1 MIPPHLL
8 RSPPVASGF
17 GGVRPLV
24 FTARLHGA
32 RLHGAHGFRG
42 ARLHGVRPL
51 LFASCFGAVQIHVP
65 FSFRSWGQTF
75 TFHIRFTPGS
85 GS

>member
-32 RLHGAHGFRG
+32 RLHG
-42 ARLHGVRPL
+42 VRSL
-51 LFASCFGAVQIHVP
+51 LSASCFGAVQIHVP
-65 FSFRSWGQTF
+65 FRAWGHVLGVTFLGQTF